1 MTYDTHPRDLM
12 SIGELSQR
20 TGVAVRTIRFYC
32 DAGILPSRRTS
43 GGHRVFEPAVVDR
56 LLSIRRLRTLGLGLA
71 EIAEVVA
78 GGTTVEDAITEARA
92 DVRAQ
97 LDALSWRHAALLAIE
112 QAAATER
119 ADRIAL
125 LAQVPDRAAARSAII
140 GFWRRLLAVMPPEL
154 FDDFAEM
161 DVPRIPADPTPDQV
175 VAFAELV
182 RLVGT
187 PELGQVLARQLWRT
201 EADRIR
207 DRRALLLGLADAY
220 AAVAS
225 HVLAG
230 TPPRPGPELDRFV
243 AVHADVRGRTDTAAF
258 RRELAIGVPDTHPVT
273 GRYWAL
279 TGEIL
284 GTTHTTGTAQRWLH
298 TALHVSVAG

>member
-1 MTYDTHPRDLM
+1 MTHDTHPRDLM
-12 SIGELSQR
+12 SIGELSRR
-20 TGVAVRTIRFYC
+20 TGVPVRTIRFYS
-32 DAGILPSRRTS
+32 DAGILPSRRTA
-43 GGHRVFEPAVVDR
+43 GGHRVFEPGLVDR
-56 LLSIRRLRTLGLGLA
+56 LLAIRRMRTLGLGLA
-71 EIAEVVA
+71 DIAEVVA
-78 GGTTVEDAITEARA
+78 GRTTIEDAVIAARA

-97 LDALSWRHAALLAIE
+97 LDALSWRHASLLAIE
-112 QAAATER
+112 QAASTER

-125 LAQVPDRAAARSAII
+125 LAQVPDRAAARGAII
-140 GFWRRLLAVMPPEL
+140 GFWRRLLAAMPAEL

-161 DVPRIPADPTPDQV
+161 DVPRIPANPTPDQV

-220 AAVAS
+220 ADVAP
-225 HVLAG
+225 HVL
-230 TPPRPGPELDRFV
+230 TDIPPSPGPELDRFV
-243 AVHADVRGRTDTAAF
+243 AVHAEVRGRTDTAAF
-258 RRELAIGVPDTHPVT
+258 RRELAVEIPDSHPVT

-298 TALHVSVAG
+298 TALRLSVAG